1 MDQLVRE
8 LVPQVLGILVR
19 RGADFAAAEDA
30 VQEALVEAVR
40 RWPDEPPD
48 GPQGVVGDGVVA
60 QVHRRR
66 AVRVGAS
73 YARGAP
79 GRRAGTRTRPRT
91 RTTPCCC
98 SSSPATPRSR
108 RTQPW
113 R

>member
-48 GPQGVVGDGVVA
+48 GPQG
-60 QVHRRR
+60 
-66 AVRVGAS
+66 
-73 YARGAP
+73 RG
-79 GRRAGTRTRPRT
+79 
-91 RTTPCCC
+91 
-98 SSSPATPRSR
+98 
-108 RTQPW
+108 W
-113 R
+113 